1 MQAVAKSV
9 LWKEWLGS
17 TLTGFDRC
25 RFDNVEIGNWRY
37 PLSSVPVEVLPFG
50 FDRPAVNRFHGVRL
64 RRGRNP
70 EASRETNRQ
79 RADRNENDCTA
90 PSSLPD
96 RMMSPQLHF
105 AATRRLCLAGLYN
118 MGPRSHPCHVGNR
131 PRSWIPNPGRWLRAH
146 VAHSGTASSLPHS
159 ASHRVCVPNAP
170 P

>member
-1 MQAVAKSV
+1 VQAVAKSV

-105 AATRRLCLAGLYN
+105 
-118 MGPRSHPCHVGNR
+118 RSHQKAVLGGIIQYGTTVTPM
-131 PRSWIPNPGRWLRAH
+131 SRW
-146 VAHSGTASSLPHS
+146 
-159 ASHRVCVPNAP
+159 
-170 P
+170 